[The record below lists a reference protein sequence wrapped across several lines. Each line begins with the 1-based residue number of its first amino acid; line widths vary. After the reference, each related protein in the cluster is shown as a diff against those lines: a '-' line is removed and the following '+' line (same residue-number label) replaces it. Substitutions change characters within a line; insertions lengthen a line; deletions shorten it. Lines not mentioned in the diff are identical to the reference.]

1 MTSPRAPEPA
11 AAGATPASAASGDAR
26 ATATSVAH
34 ATATSVA
41 HATVV
46 IVNWNGAHLLPACLD
61 AVARLE
67 TSFRFET
74 WVADNASTDGSTE
87 LLRSRYPSVRVIE
100 TGANL
105 GFAGGNN
112 AALRQVT
119 TPFAVL
125 LNNDAT
131 PEPGWLERLLAPFDE
146 PGGDRL
152 GAVTGKVVFLPRFV
166 RLQLSTPGFVPG
178 SHDSRE
184 LGVRISGVQVDGSE
198 ALGEVLWERLTYG
211 AEGPGDAR
219 FFWTRPSGELLLP
232 LPPGSDDA
240 APVEV
245 RFTWT
250 ADRTKDVTLS
260 WEGGSST
267 LTVGAET
274 GKAMLTVPAGVPRVD
289 VVNNAGGIVLE
300 DGYGADRAYQQVD
313 DGRFDVATEVFTA
326 CGNGMAMRR
335 ELGAEL
341 HWFDDDFFLY
351 YEDTDLSWRIR
362 ARGYAIRYE
371 PRAVL
376 RHIHAASSGEWSPL
390 FVFHVDRNRL
400 LMVTKDATAGLA
412 LRVVG
417 RYPLTTASM
426 ALRSV
431 RQGLATR
438 RCPAVRPTLLRLRVI
453 ASYLRLL
460 PRMLTRR
467 AEVGRTAAVRRP
479 DLERRWL
486 TPRAEAYA
494 AVTSSVGDPE
504 LPEAAKVTDRPGVS
518 EESAA

>member
-1 MTSPRAPEPA
+1 VSPAPPHA
-11 AAGATPASAASGDAR
+11 AR
-26 ATATSVAH
+26 ATL
-34 ATATSVA
+34 
-41 HATVV
+41 V

-61 AVARLE
+61 AVAKLQ
-67 TSFRFET
+67 TSFDFVT
-74 WVADNASTDGSTE
+74 WVVDNASSDGSAE
-87 LLRSRYPSVRVIE
+87 LLRTRYPEVRVIQ

-131 PEPGWLERLLAPFDE
+131 PEPDWLERLLAPFEE

-166 RLQLSTPGFVPG
+166 RLRLSTPGFVPG
-178 SHDSRE
+178 PHDSRE
-184 LGVRISGVQVDGSE
+184 LGVRISGLSVGGADSLGS
-198 ALGEVLWERLTYG
+198 VLWERLTYG
-211 AEGPGDAR
+211 AEGPPRDR
-219 FFWTRPSGELLLP
+219 YFWTRPSGELLLP
-232 LPPGSDDA
+232 VPDSGA
-240 APVEV
+240 VEV
-245 RFTWT
+245 ALTWT

-260 WEGGSST
+260 WAGGSAT
-267 LTVGAET
+267 L
-274 GKAMLTVPAGVPRVD
+274 PAGDRTATVALTLPAELARVD

-313 DGRFDVATEVFTA
+313 DGRFDVAEEVFTA
-326 CGNGMAMRR
+326 CGNGMAMRT
-335 ELGAEL
+335 ELGEEL
-341 HWFDDDFFLY
+341 GWFDDDFFLY

-362 ARGYAIRYE
+362 ARGYAIRFE

-376 RHIHAASSGEWSPL
+376 RHVHAASSGEWSPL

-417 RYPLTTASM
+417 RYPVTTLSIG
-426 ALRSV
+426 LRTV
-431 RQGLATR
+431 RQALATR
-438 RCPAVRPTLLRLRVI
+438 SRPAVRPTLLRLRVI

-460 PRMLTRR
+460 PRMLSRR
-467 AEVGRTAAVRRP
+467 RQVARTAAVRRG
-479 DLERRWL
+479 DLERQWL
-486 TPRAEAYA
+486 TPRAEAQA
-494 AVTSSVGDPE
+494 AVASPE
-504 LPEAAKVTDRPGVS
+504 VEPRSQEEPAA
-518 EESAA
+518 